1 MLPKPWSAIWCELKE
16 ARVFINPTG
25 DPGMYDKDEMLR
37 NLSDNEEIA
46 KRLFEIEVSI
56 LSIGNLKDLLEKLL
70 LSIEEKFGI
79 PHLWIS
85 LVHENEVSQLIE
97 ALESS
102 EVLKQRYNLVD
113 RSLFLDLLHGKE
125 GPVLVNENLGPF
137 YRLLPENQTYF
148 LKSLAIAP
156 LVLDGEVIGSLN
168 LGDYSGFRFQPNMDT
183 FFLSQLAIKIS
194 ICLSNVTAREK
205 LRYLATRDPLTSLFN
220 RREMGKTLEREI
232 SRTQRYGIPL
242 AVLLVDCDDL
252 KTVNDT
258 YGHNC
263 GDALLRYVA
272 DQIMRMTRRD
282 DMAFRCEGDGFVIM
296 LPHQTS
302 NGALRVSERLGAF
315 FRENPMKFGET
326 SIPVSIS
333 CGLASTADPEVNSA
347 GELLNR
353 ANGQLYEAKK

>member
-1 MLPKPWSAIWCELKE
+1 MHD
-16 ARVFINPTG
+16 N
-25 DPGMYDKDEMLR
+25 DEMLR

-46 KRLFEIEVSI
+46 KKLFEVEVSI
-56 LSIGNLKDLLEKLL
+56 LSTGNFKDLFEKLL

-85 LVHENEVSQLIE
+85 LVEETEVSHLIE

-102 EVLKQRYNLVD
+102 ELLKQRFNLVE
-113 RSLFLDLLHGKE
+113 RSVFLDLLQGKE
-125 GPVLVNENLGPF
+125 SPILVNENLRPF
-137 YRLLPENQTYF
+137 YRLLPDNQTYF

-156 LVLDGEVIGSLN
+156 LILDGEVIGSLN

-183 FFLSQLAIKIS
+183 FFLSQLAVKIS

-220 RREMGKTLEREI
+220 RREMEKTLEREI
-232 SRTQRYGIPL
+232 SRTKRYGTPL
-242 AVLLVDCDDL
+242 AVLFVHCDDL

-263 GDALLRYVA
+263 GDALLKYVA
-272 DQIMRMTRRD
+272 DQIIGIIRRD
-282 DMAFRCEGDGFVIM
+282 DVAFRFTGDEFAIM

-302 NGALRVSERLGAF
+302 AEALKVSERLSAF
-315 FRENPMKFGET
+315 FRENPMKFGKA

-333 CGLASTADPEVNSA
+333 CELASTVDPEVDSPGA
-347 GELLNR
+347 ILKKADER
-353 ANGQLYEAKK
+353 LYEAKKRKNPNGPLPKRKSL